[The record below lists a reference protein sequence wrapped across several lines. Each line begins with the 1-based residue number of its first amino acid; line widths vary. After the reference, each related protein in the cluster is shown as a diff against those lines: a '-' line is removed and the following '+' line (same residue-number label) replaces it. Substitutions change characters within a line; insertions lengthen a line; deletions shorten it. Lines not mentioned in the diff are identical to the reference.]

1 MRVNTLIAIGAVF
14 AVVGLLGLT
23 YIFPKVMCV
32 SGQDFVDQIDTSSG
46 LEKYSDYSVG
56 DTVTISDSIARM
68 ELSNGQ
74 TLVWLET
81 IGKSESD
88 PPFRFSSDIMGD
100 YGVGNNVIIEFEV
113 VKDSSGDF
121 TLKGYENEGSG
132 LSTDTISSRYSTL
145 NEYIFMLFILGGFCS
160 ICYGGYT
167 SFIGSDDGEEGSQDD
182 WGFPA
187 QAPTQPP
194 MATPPAALPPMQ
206 QPPSPVAPPSSAAA
220 PSFAAPPIPASA
232 PTQMASEPASMTIT
246 VPPGVVSGQ
255 VLTITLPDGRSVN
268 VQVPA
273 GCNAGSQFTITVN

>member
-1 MRVNTLIAIGAVF
+1 MRVNTFIAIGAVF

-23 YIFPKVMCV
+23 YIFPKVMCI

-46 LEKYSDYSVG
+46 LEKYSDYSIG

-68 ELSNGQ
+68 ELSDGQ

-88 PPFRFSSDIMGD
+88 PPFRFGSNIMGD
-100 YGVGNNVIIEFEV
+100 YGVGNNVIIKFEV
-113 VKDSSGDF
+113 VQDDSGDF
-121 TLKGYENEGSG
+121 TLKGYENGGSG
-132 LSTDTISSRYSTL
+132 LSSDTISSRYSTV
-145 NEYIFMLFILGGFCS
+145 NEYIFMVLILGGIGS
-160 ICYGGYT
+160 IVYGGYT
-167 SFIGSDDGEEGSQDD
+167 AFIGKDEEPQDD

-187 QAPTQPP
+187 QAPAQPP
-194 MATPPAALPPMQ
+194 VAAPPVAAPPVAAPPAA
-206 QPPSPVAPPSSAAA
+206 APPAAA
-220 PSFAAPPIPASA
+220 PPEPPAATDS
-232 PTQMASEPASMTIT
+232 TSMTIT

-255 VLTITLPDGRSVN
+255 VLTVTLPDGRSVN